1 MEQISDKKLEAKG
14 NIREK
19 KTIKDIAL
27 DILSKYSMIFILIAI
42 LIAFQLL
49 TDGILWKPLNITN
62 LILQNS
68 HVLVLA
74 VGMLLVILL
83 GDVDLSVGSVVAF
96 VGAASAVM
104 MVQWQWPPVVAIVAS
119 LLIGGLIGAW
129 NGFWISY
136 IGIPAFIVTLA
147 GLLSFRGLT
156 QVILGGTTLAPFP
169 TSFTKL
175 SSGYIPDF
183 FGDGGLHITSILIGL
198 ILSLLSV
205 WNLWKARKRKKD
217 NLFEVEPMVWFATKV
232 AITVIAIMLLT
243 FVLASYQGYP
253 LILILVAVLV
263 MVYGFITTKTTIGR
277 QVYATGGNRKA
288 AELSGVKT
296 KKLTFWIFVNM
307 GVMAALSGL
316 LVASRLNAAT
326 PNAGNGFELDAIA
339 AVYIGGASA
348 SGGIG
353 TILGAVIGGL
363 IMGILNN
370 GMSIMGVGIDWQQA
384 IKGLILL
391 LAVAFDIYSRKRK
404 AS

>member
-1 MEQISDKKLEAKG
+1 MEETSEKKVLTPESNK
-14 NIREK
+14 EK
-19 KTIKDIAL
+19 KTAKDIVL

-42 LIAFQLL
+42 LIAFQIL

-74 VGMLLVILL
+74 IGMLLVILL

-104 MVQWQWPPVVAIVAS
+104 MVQWQWHPMMAIVVS

-129 NGFWISY
+129 NGFWVSY

-169 TSFTKL
+169 TFFTKL

-183 FGDGGLHITSILIGL
+183 IGGGELHITSILIGL
-198 ILSLLSV
+198 VLSLLAV
-205 WNLWKARKRKKD
+205 WNMWKARKRKKD
-217 NLFEVEPMVWFATKV
+217 NLFEVESTVWFITKV
-232 AITVIAIMLLT
+232 LIMFVSIMLLT
-243 FVLASYQGYP
+243 TVLASYKGYP
-253 LILILVAVLV
+253 VILILLAVLI
-263 MVYGFITTKTTIGR
+263 MIYGFLTTKTTLGR
-277 QVYATGGNRKA
+277 QIYAIGGNRKA

-307 GVMAALSGL
+307 GVLSALAGL

-370 GMSIMGVGIDWQQA
+370 GMSIMGIGIDWQQA

-391 LAVAFDIYSRKRK
+391 LAVAFDVYSRKRK
-404 AS
+404 AT

>member
-1 MEQISDKKLEAKG
+1 MEETSEKKVLSPESNK
-14 NIREK
+14 EK
-19 KTIKDIAL
+19 KTAKDIVL

-42 LIAFQLL
+42 LIAFQIL

-74 VGMLLVILL
+74 IGMLLVILL

-104 MVQWQWPPVVAIVAS
+104 MVQWQWHPMMAIVVS

-129 NGFWISY
+129 NGFWVSY

-169 TSFTKL
+169 TFFTKL

-183 FGDGGLHITSILIGL
+183 IGGGELHITSILIGL
-198 ILSLLSV
+198 VLSLLAV
-205 WNLWKARKRKKD
+205 WNMWKARKRKKD
-217 NLFEVEPMVWFATKV
+217 NLFEVESTVWFITKV
-232 AITVIAIMLLT
+232 LIMFVSIMLLT
-243 FVLASYQGYP
+243 TVLASYKGYP
-253 LILILVAVLV
+253 VILILLAILI
-263 MVYGFITTKTTIGR
+263 MIYGFLTTKTTLGR
-277 QVYATGGNRKA
+277 QIYAIGGNRKA

-307 GVMAALSGL
+307 GVLSALAGL

-370 GMSIMGVGIDWQQA
+370 GMSIMGIGIDWQQA

-391 LAVAFDIYSRKRK
+391 LAVAFDVYSRKRK
-404 AS
+404 AT

>member
-1 MEQISDKKLEAKG
+1 MENTSDKRQEVQE
-14 NIREK
+14 NNREK

-42 LIAFQLL
+42 LIAFQIL

-68 HVLVLA
+68 HILVLA
-74 VGMLLVILL
+74 IGMLLVILL

-96 VGAASAVM
+96 VGASSAVM
-104 MVQWQWPPVVAIVAS
+104 MVQWQWNPFIAIVIS

-183 FGDGGLHITSILIGL
+183 FGDGGLHVTSILIGL
-198 ILSLLSV
+198 LLSLFAV
-205 WNLWKARKRKKD
+205 WNMFKTRKRKKD
-217 NLFEVEPMVWFATKV
+217 NLFEVESMTWFVTKV
-232 AITVIAIMLLT
+232 LIMFGSIMVLT

-253 LILILVAVLV
+253 VILILLAVLV
-263 MVYGFITTKTTIGR
+263 MIYGFLTTKTTIGR

-307 GVMAALSGL
+307 GVMSALSGL

-370 GMSIMGVGIDWQQA
+370 GMSIMGIGIDWQQG

>member
-1 MEQISDKKLEAKG
+1 MEETSGKKVLSPESNKE
-14 NIREK
+14 R
-19 KTIKDIAL
+19 KTAKDIVL

-42 LIAFQLL
+42 LIAFQIL

-74 VGMLLVILL
+74 IGMLLVILL

-104 MVQWQWPPVVAIVAS
+104 MVQWQWHPMIAIIVS
-119 LLIGGLIGAW
+119 LFLGGLIGAW
-129 NGFWISY
+129 NGFWVSY

-169 TSFTKL
+169 TFFTKL

-183 FGDGGLHITSILIGL
+183 IGGGELHVTSILIGL
-198 ILSLLSV
+198 ALSLLAV
-205 WNLWKARKRKKD
+205 WNMWKARKRKKD
-217 NLFEVEPMVWFATKV
+217 NLFEVESTVWFMTKV
-232 AITVIAIMLLT
+232 VIMFVSIMLLT
-243 FVLASYQGYP
+243 TVLASYKGYP
-253 LILILVAVLV
+253 VILILLAVLI
-263 MVYGFITTKTTIGR
+263 MMYGFLTTKTTLGR
-277 QVYATGGNRKA
+277 QIYAIGGNRKA

-307 GVMAALSGL
+307 GVLSALAGL

-370 GMSIMGVGIDWQQA
+370 GMSIMGIGIDWQQA

-391 LAVAFDIYSRKRK
+391 LAVAFDVYSRKRK
-404 AS
+404 AT

>member
-104 MVQWQWPPVVAIVAS
+104 MIQWQWPPVVAIAAS

>member
-1 MEQISDKKLEAKG
+1 MEETSGKKVLSPESNK
-14 NIREK
+14 EK
-19 KTIKDIAL
+19 KTAKDIVL

-42 LIAFQLL
+42 LIAFQIL

-74 VGMLLVILL
+74 IGMLLVILL

-104 MVQWQWPPVVAIVAS
+104 MVQWQWHPMMAISVS
-119 LLIGGLIGAW
+119 LLVGGLIGAW
-129 NGFWISY
+129 NGFWVSY

-169 TSFTKL
+169 TFFTKL

-183 FGDGGLHITSILIGL
+183 IGGGELHVTSILIGL
-198 ILSLLSV
+198 ILSLLAV
-205 WNLWKARKRKKD
+205 WNMWKARKRKKD
-217 NLFEVEPMVWFATKV
+217 NLFEVESTIWFITKV
-232 AITVIAIMLLT
+232 VIMFASIMLLT
-243 FVLASYQGYP
+243 TVLASYKGYP
-253 LILILVAVLV
+253 VILILLAVLI
-263 MVYGFITTKTTIGR
+263 MIYGFLTTKTTLGR
-277 QVYATGGNRKA
+277 QIYAIGGNRKA

-307 GVMAALSGL
+307 GVLSALAGL

-370 GMSIMGVGIDWQQA
+370 GMSIMGIGIDWQQA

-391 LAVAFDIYSRKRK
+391 LAVAFDVYSRKRK
-404 AS
+404 AT

>member
-1 MEQISDKKLEAKG
+1 MEQAKG
-14 NIREK
+14 KKTELIENNREK
-19 KTIKDIAL
+19 KTTKDLAL

-74 VGMLLVILL
+74 IGMLLVILL

-104 MVQWQWPPVVAIVAS
+104 MVQWQWNPMIAIAAS

-129 NGFWISY
+129 NGFWVSY

-169 TSFTKL
+169 TVFTKL

-183 FGDGGLHITSILIGL
+183 ISNGELHMTSILIGL
-198 ILSLLSV
+198 ILSLITV
-205 WNLWKARKRKKD
+205 WNMWKARKRKID
-217 NLFEVEPMVWFATKV
+217 NLFEVESTVWFMIKV
-232 AITVIAIMLLT
+232 GIMFASIMLLT

-253 LILILVAVLV
+253 VILILLAILI
-263 MVYGFITTKTTIGR
+263 MVYGFITTKSTLGR
-277 QVYATGGNRKA
+277 QIYAIGGNRKA

-307 GVMAALSGL
+307 GVLSALAGL
-316 LVASRLNAAT
+316 IVASRLNAAT

-391 LAVAFDIYSRKRK
+391 LAVAFDVYSRKRK
-404 AS
+404 AV

>member
-1 MEQISDKKLEAKG
+1 MEQTSHKKTLSKG
-14 NIREK
+14 TNREK
-19 KTIKDIAL
+19 KTVKDIAL

-42 LIAFQLL
+42 LIVFQIL

-74 VGMLLVILL
+74 IGMLLVILL

-104 MVQWQWPPVVAIVAS
+104 MIQWQWHPMIVIIAS

-136 IGIPAFIVTLA
+136 VGIPAFIVTLA

-156 QVILGGTTLAPFP
+156 QVILGGSTLAPFP
-169 TSFTKL
+169 KFFTKL

-183 FGDGGLHITSILIGL
+183 IGNGELHLTSILIGL
-198 ILSLLSV
+198 VLSLLAI
-205 WNLWKARKRKKD
+205 WNMWRARKRKKD
-217 NLFEVEPMVWFATKV
+217 NLFEVETSAWFIIKV
-232 AITVIAIMLLT
+232 VIMFASIMLLT

-253 LILILVAVLV
+253 VILILLAVLV
-263 MVYGFITTKTTIGR
+263 MIYGFLTTKTTLGR
-277 QVYATGGNRKA
+277 QIYATGGNRKA

-296 KKLTFWIFVNM
+296 KKLAFWVFVNM

-339 AVYIGGASA
+339 AVFIGGASA

-370 GMSIMGVGIDWQQA
+370 GMSIMGIGIDWQQA

-391 LAVAFDIYSRKRK
+391 LAVAFDVYSRKRK
-404 AS
+404 AA

>member
-1 MEQISDKKLEAKG
+1 MENTSDKRQEVQE
-14 NIREK
+14 NDREK

-42 LIAFQLL
+42 LIAFQIL

-68 HVLVLA
+68 HILVLA
-74 VGMLLVILL
+74 IGMLLVILL

-96 VGAASAVM
+96 VGASSAVM
-104 MVQWQWPPVVAIVAS
+104 MVQWQWNPFIAIVIS

-183 FGDGGLHITSILIGL
+183 FGDGGLHVTSILIGL
-198 ILSLLSV
+198 LLSLFAV
-205 WNLWKARKRKKD
+205 WNMFKTRKRKKD
-217 NLFEVEPMVWFATKV
+217 NLFEVESMAWFVTKV
-232 AITVIAIMLLT
+232 LIMFGSIMVLT

-253 LILILVAVLV
+253 VILILLAVLV
-263 MVYGFITTKTTIGR
+263 MIYGFLTTKTTIGR

-307 GVMAALSGL
+307 GVMSALSGL

-370 GMSIMGVGIDWQQA
+370 GMSIMGIGIDWQQG

>member
-1 MEQISDKKLEAKG
+1 MEQLGDKKLEIKG
-14 NIREK
+14 NTREK
-19 KTIKDIAL
+19 KTIKDIVL

-49 TDGILWKPLNITN
+49 TDGILWRPLNITN

-68 HVLVLA
+68 HILVLA

-96 VGAASAVM
+96 VGASSAVM
-104 MVQWQWPPVVAIVAS
+104 MVQWQWPPFVAIIVS

-169 TSFTKL
+169 VAFTKL

-183 FGDGGLHITSILIGL
+183 FGEGGLHITSILIGL
-198 ILSLLSV
+198 LLSLLAV
-205 WNLWKARKRKKD
+205 WNMWKVRKRKKD
-217 NLFEVEPMVWFATKV
+217 NLFEVESVVWFATKV
-232 AITVIAIMLLT
+232 AIMFVAIMLLT

-253 LILILVAVLV
+253 VILILVAVLV
-263 MVYGFITTKTTIGR
+263 MIYGFLTTKTTIGR

-404 AS
+404 AT

>member
-1 MEQISDKKLEAKG
+1 MEQISDKKLEAKD
-14 NIREK
+14 NTREK

-74 VGMLLVILL
+74 IGMLLVILL

-104 MVQWQWPPVVAIVAS
+104 MIQWQWPPFVAIGAS

-169 TSFTKL
+169 TTFTKL

-183 FGDGGLHITSILIGL
+183 FGDGGLHITSIIIGL
-198 ILSLLSV
+198 LLSLLAV

-217 NLFEVEPMVWFATKV
+217 NLFEVEPIVWFATKV
-232 AITVIAIMLLT
+232 AITFIAIMLLT

-263 MVYGFITTKTTIGR
+263 MVYGFVTTKTTIGR

>member
-1 MEQISDKKLEAKG
+1 MEQTSDKKLQSKDE
-14 NIREK
+14 NREK
-19 KTIKDIAL
+19 KTVKDLIL
-27 DILSKYSMIFILIAI
+27 DVLSKYSMIFILIAI
-42 LIAFQLL
+42 LIVFQVL

-96 VGAASAVM
+96 VGASSAVM
-104 MVQWQWPPVVAIVAS
+104 MIQWQWPPVIAIIAS
-119 LLIGGLIGAW
+119 LVVGGLIGAW
-129 NGFWISY
+129 NGFWIAY
-136 IGIPAFIVTLA
+136 VGIPAFIVTLA

-169 TSFTKL
+169 SSFTKL

-183 FGDGGLHITSILIGL
+183 FGGGDLHLTSIVIGL
-198 ILSLLSV
+198 ILALLTV
-205 WNLWKARKRKKD
+205 WNMWKARKRKKD
-217 NLFEVEPMVWFATKV
+217 NLFEVESTVWFATK
-232 AITVIAIMLLT
+232 ALIMFGAIMLLT

-253 LILILVAVLV
+253 VILILLAVLV
-263 MVYGFITTKTTIGR
+263 MLYGFLTTKTTLGR
-277 QVYATGGNRKA
+277 QIYATGGNRKA

-296 KKLTFWIFVNM
+296 KKLSFWVFVNM

-339 AVYIGGASA
+339 AVFIGGASA

-370 GMSIMGVGIDWQQA
+370 GMSIMGIGIDWQQA

-391 LAVAFDIYSRKRK
+391 LAVAFDVYSRKRK

>member
-1 MEQISDKKLEAKG
+1 MENMSKKKIIPKEV
-14 NIREK
+14 NREK
-19 KTIKDIAL
+19 KTTKDIAL

-42 LIAFQLL
+42 LIAFQIL

-74 VGMLLVILL
+74 IGMLLVILL

-104 MVQWQWPPVVAIVAS
+104 MVQWQWHPMVAITAS
-119 LLIGGLIGAW
+119 LIIGGLIGAW
-129 NGFWISY
+129 HGFWVAY
-136 IGIPAFIVTLA
+136 VGIPAFIVTLA

-156 QVILGGTTLAPFP
+156 QVLLGGSTLAPFP
-169 TSFTKL
+169 TFFTKL

-183 FGDGGLHITSILIGL
+183 FGNGDLHITSILIGL
-198 ILSLLSV
+198 VLALISV
-205 WNLWKARKRKKD
+205 WNMWKARKRKKD
-217 NLFEVEPMVWFATKV
+217 NLFEVESSVWFITKV
-232 AITVIAIMLLT
+232 AIMFASIMVLT

-253 LILILVAVLV
+253 VILILLAVLI
-263 MVYGFITTKTTIGR
+263 MVYGFLTAKTTLGR
-277 QVYATGGNRKA
+277 QIYATGGNRKA

-307 GVMAALSGL
+307 GVLSALSGL

-370 GMSIMGVGIDWQQA
+370 GMSIMGIGIDWQQA

-391 LAVAFDIYSRKRK
+391 LAVAFDVYSRKRK

>member
-1 MEQISDKKLEAKG
+1 MEQISDKKLEAKS

-104 MVQWQWPPVVAIVAS
+104 MVQWQWPPIVAIAAS

>member
-1 MEQISDKKLEAKG
+1 MEETSGKKVLSPESNK
-14 NIREK
+14 EK
-19 KTIKDIAL
+19 KTAKDIVL

-42 LIAFQLL
+42 LIAFQIL

-74 VGMLLVILL
+74 IGMLLVILL

-104 MVQWQWPPVVAIVAS
+104 MVQWQWHPMIAIIVS
-119 LLIGGLIGAW
+119 LFLGGLIGAW
-129 NGFWISY
+129 NGFWVSY

-169 TSFTKL
+169 TFFTKL

-183 FGDGGLHITSILIGL
+183 IGGGELHVTSILIGL
-198 ILSLLSV
+198 VLSLLAV
-205 WNLWKARKRKKD
+205 WNMWKARKRKKD
-217 NLFEVEPMVWFATKV
+217 NLFEVESTIWFITKV
-232 AITVIAIMLLT
+232 AIMFVSIMLLT
-243 FVLASYQGYP
+243 TVLASYKGYP
-253 LILILVAVLV
+253 VILILLAVLI
-263 MVYGFITTKTTIGR
+263 MLYGFLTTKTTLGR
-277 QVYATGGNRKA
+277 QIYAIGGNRKA

-307 GVMAALSGL
+307 GVLSALAGL

-391 LAVAFDIYSRKRK
+391 LAVAFDVYSRKRK
-404 AS
+404 AT

>member
-1 MEQISDKKLEAKG
+1 MEQINRKKILPKE
-14 NIREK
+14 NNNEK
-19 KTIKDIAL
+19 KTTKDLAL

-42 LIAFQLL
+42 LIAFQIL

-74 VGMLLVILL
+74 IGMLLVILL

-104 MVQWQWPPVVAIVAS
+104 MIQWQWNPMVAIVAS

-129 NGFWISY
+129 NGFWVSY

-169 TSFTKL
+169 TFFTKL

-183 FGDGGLHITSILIGL
+183 ISNGELHITSILIGL

-205 WNLWKARKRKKD
+205 WNMWKARKRKKD
-217 NLFEVEPMVWFATKV
+217 NLFEVESSAWFIIKV
-232 AITVIAIMLLT
+232 GIMFASIMLLT

-253 LILILVAVLV
+253 VILILLAVLI
-263 MVYGFITTKTTIGR
+263 MIYGFVTTKSTLGR
-277 QVYATGGNRKA
+277 QIYAIGGNRKA

-307 GVMAALSGL
+307 GVLSALAGL
-316 LVASRLNAAT
+316 IVASRLNAAT

-391 LAVAFDIYSRKRK
+391 LAVAFDVYSRKRK
-404 AS
+404 ST

>member
-1 MEQISDKKLEAKG
+1 
-14 NIREK
+14 
-19 KTIKDIAL
+19 
-27 DILSKYSMIFILIAI
+27 MIFILIAI

-74 VGMLLVILL
+74 IGMLLVILL

-104 MVQWQWPPVVAIVAS
+104 MVQWQWNPMIAIVAS

-129 NGFWISY
+129 NGFWVSY

-169 TSFTKL
+169 TVFTKL

-183 FGDGGLHITSILIGL
+183 ISNGELHMTSILIGL
-198 ILSLLSV
+198 ILSLITV
-205 WNLWKARKRKKD
+205 WNMWKARKRKKD
-217 NLFEVEPMVWFATKV
+217 NLFEVESTVWFMIKV
-232 AITVIAIMLLT
+232 GIMFASIMLLT

-253 LILILVAVLV
+253 VILILLAILI
-263 MVYGFITTKTTIGR
+263 MVYGFITTKSTLGR
-277 QVYATGGNRKA
+277 QIYAIGGNRKA

-307 GVMAALSGL
+307 GVLSALAGL
-316 LVASRLNAAT
+316 IVASRLNAAT

-391 LAVAFDIYSRKRK
+391 LAVAFDVYSRKRK
-404 AS
+404 AV

>member
-1 MEQISDKKLEAKG
+1 MEETSGKKVLSPESNKE
-14 NIREK
+14 R
-19 KTIKDIAL
+19 KTAKDIVL

-42 LIAFQLL
+42 LIAFQIL

-74 VGMLLVILL
+74 IGMLLVILL

-104 MVQWQWPPVVAIVAS
+104 MVQWQWHPMMAIIVS
-119 LLIGGLIGAW
+119 LFLGGLIGAW
-129 NGFWISY
+129 NGFWVSY

-169 TSFTKL
+169 TFFTKL

-183 FGDGGLHITSILIGL
+183 IGGGELHVTSILIGL
-198 ILSLLSV
+198 ALSLLAV
-205 WNLWKARKRKKD
+205 WNMWKARKRKKD
-217 NLFEVEPMVWFATKV
+217 NLFEVESTVWFMTKV
-232 AITVIAIMLLT
+232 VIMFVSIMLLT
-243 FVLASYQGYP
+243 TVLASYKGYP
-253 LILILVAVLV
+253 VILILLAVLI
-263 MVYGFITTKTTIGR
+263 MMYGFLTTKTTLGR
-277 QVYATGGNRKA
+277 QIYAIGGNRKA

-307 GVMAALSGL
+307 GVLSALAGL

-370 GMSIMGVGIDWQQA
+370 GMSIMGIGIDWQQA

-391 LAVAFDIYSRKRK
+391 LAVAFDVYSRKRK
-404 AS
+404 AT

>member
-1 MEQISDKKLEAKG
+1 MEQISDKKLEAKS

-104 MVQWQWPPVVAIVAS
+104 MIQWQWPPVVAIAAS

>member
-1 MEQISDKKLEAKG
+1 MEETSGKKVLSPESNKE
-14 NIREK
+14 R
-19 KTIKDIAL
+19 KTAKDIVL

-42 LIAFQLL
+42 LIAFQIL

-74 VGMLLVILL
+74 IGMLLVILL

-104 MVQWQWPPVVAIVAS
+104 MVQWQWHPMMAIIVS
-119 LLIGGLIGAW
+119 LFLGGLIGAW
-129 NGFWISY
+129 NGFWVSY

-169 TSFTKL
+169 TFFTKL

-183 FGDGGLHITSILIGL
+183 IGGGELHVTSILIGL
-198 ILSLLSV
+198 VLSLLAV
-205 WNLWKARKRKKD
+205 WNMWKARKRKKD
-217 NLFEVEPMVWFATKV
+217 NLFEVESTVWFMTKV
-232 AITVIAIMLLT
+232 VIMFVSIMLLT
-243 FVLASYQGYP
+243 TVLASYKGYP
-253 LILILVAVLV
+253 VILILLAVLI
-263 MVYGFITTKTTIGR
+263 MMYGFLTTKTTLGR
-277 QVYATGGNRKA
+277 QIYAIGGNRKA

-307 GVMAALSGL
+307 GVLSALAGL

-370 GMSIMGVGIDWQQA
+370 GMSIMGIGIDWQQA

-391 LAVAFDIYSRKRK
+391 LAVAFDVYSRKRK
-404 AS
+404 AT

>member
-1 MEQISDKKLEAKG
+1 MEETSEKKVLTPESNK
-14 NIREK
+14 EK
-19 KTIKDIAL
+19 KTAKDIVL

-42 LIAFQLL
+42 LIAFQIL

-74 VGMLLVILL
+74 IGMLLVILL

-104 MVQWQWPPVVAIVAS
+104 MVQWQWHPMMAIVIS

-129 NGFWISY
+129 NGFWVSY

-169 TSFTKL
+169 TFFTKL

-183 FGDGGLHITSILIGL
+183 IGGGELHVTSILIGL
-198 ILSLLSV
+198 VLSLLAV
-205 WNLWKARKRKKD
+205 WNMWKARKRKKD
-217 NLFEVEPMVWFATKV
+217 NLFEVESTVWFITKV
-232 AITVIAIMLLT
+232 LIMFVSIMLLT
-243 FVLASYQGYP
+243 TVLASYKGYP
-253 LILILVAVLV
+253 VILILLAVLI
-263 MVYGFITTKTTIGR
+263 MIYGFLTTKTTLGR
-277 QVYATGGNRKA
+277 QIYAIGGNRKA

-307 GVMAALSGL
+307 GVLSALAGL

-370 GMSIMGVGIDWQQA
+370 GMSIMGIGIDWQQA

-391 LAVAFDIYSRKRK
+391 LAVAFDVYSRKRK
-404 AS
+404 AT

>member
-1 MEQISDKKLEAKG
+1 MEETSGKKVLSPESNKE
-14 NIREK
+14 R
-19 KTIKDIAL
+19 KTAKDIVL

-42 LIAFQLL
+42 LIAFQIL

-74 VGMLLVILL
+74 IGMLLVILL

-104 MVQWQWPPVVAIVAS
+104 MVQWQWHPMIAIIVS
-119 LLIGGLIGAW
+119 LFLGGLIGAW
-129 NGFWISY
+129 NGFWVSY

-169 TSFTKL
+169 TFFTKL

-183 FGDGGLHITSILIGL
+183 IGGGELHVTSILIGL
-198 ILSLLSV
+198 VLSLLAV
-205 WNLWKARKRKKD
+205 WNMWKARKRKKD
-217 NLFEVEPMVWFATKV
+217 NLFEVESTVWFMTKV
-232 AITVIAIMLLT
+232 VIMFVSIMLLT
-243 FVLASYQGYP
+243 TVLASYKGYP
-253 LILILVAVLV
+253 VILILLAVLI
-263 MVYGFITTKTTIGR
+263 MMYGFLTTKTTLGR
-277 QVYATGGNRKA
+277 QIYAIGGNRKA

-307 GVMAALSGL
+307 GVLSALAGL

-370 GMSIMGVGIDWQQA
+370 GMSIMGIGIDWQQA

-391 LAVAFDIYSRKRK
+391 LAVAFDVYSRKRK
-404 AS
+404 AT

>member
-1 MEQISDKKLEAKG
+1 MEQTSDEKTLSKE
-14 NIREK
+14 NNREK

-74 VGMLLVILL
+74 IGMLLVILL

-104 MVQWQWPPVVAIVAS
+104 MVQWQWHPMIAIIAS
-119 LLIGGLIGAW
+119 LLVGGLIGAW

-136 IGIPAFIVTLA
+136 VGIPAFIVTLA

-169 TSFTKL
+169 TFFTKL

-183 FGDGGLHITSILIGL
+183 IGNGELHLTSILIGL
-198 ILSLLSV
+198 VLSLLSV
-205 WNLWKARKRKKD
+205 WNMWKSRKRKKD
-217 NLFEVEPMVWFATKV
+217 NLFEVESSAWFITKA
-232 AITVIAIMLLT
+232 AIMFASIMLLT

-253 LILILVAVLV
+253 VILILLAVLV
-263 MVYGFITTKTTIGR
+263 MIYGFLTTKTTIGR
-277 QVYATGGNRKA
+277 QIYATGGNRKA

-370 GMSIMGVGIDWQQA
+370 GMSIMGIGIDWQQA

>member
-1 MEQISDKKLEAKG
+1 MEETSEKKVLTPESNK
-14 NIREK
+14 EK
-19 KTIKDIAL
+19 KTAKDIVL

-42 LIAFQLL
+42 LIAFQIL

-74 VGMLLVILL
+74 IGMLLVILL

-104 MVQWQWPPVVAIVAS
+104 MVQWQWHPMMAIVVS

-129 NGFWISY
+129 NGFWVSY

-169 TSFTKL
+169 TFFTKL

-183 FGDGGLHITSILIGL
+183 IGGGELHVTSILIGL
-198 ILSLLSV
+198 VLSLLAV
-205 WNLWKARKRKKD
+205 WNMWKARKRKKD
-217 NLFEVEPMVWFATKV
+217 NLFEVESTVWFITKV
-232 AITVIAIMLLT
+232 LIMFVSIMLLT
-243 FVLASYQGYP
+243 TVLASYKGYP
-253 LILILVAVLV
+253 VILILLAVLI
-263 MVYGFITTKTTIGR
+263 MIYGFLTTKTTLGR
-277 QVYATGGNRKA
+277 QIYAIGGNRKA

-307 GVMAALSGL
+307 GVLSALAGL

-370 GMSIMGVGIDWQQA
+370 GMSIMGIGIDWQQA

-391 LAVAFDIYSRKRK
+391 LAVAFDVYSRKRK
-404 AS
+404 AT

>member
-1 MEQISDKKLEAKG
+1 MEETSEKKVLTPESNK
-14 NIREK
+14 EK
-19 KTIKDIAL
+19 KTAKDIVL

-42 LIAFQLL
+42 LIAFQIL

-74 VGMLLVILL
+74 IGMLLVILL

-104 MVQWQWPPVVAIVAS
+104 MVQWQWHPMMAIVVS

-129 NGFWISY
+129 NGFWVSY

-169 TSFTKL
+169 TFFTKL

-183 FGDGGLHITSILIGL
+183 IGGGELHVTSILIGL
-198 ILSLLSV
+198 VLSLLAV
-205 WNLWKARKRKKD
+205 WNMWKVRKRKKD
-217 NLFEVEPMVWFATKV
+217 NLFEVESTVWFITKV
-232 AITVIAIMLLT
+232 LIMFVSIMLLT
-243 FVLASYQGYP
+243 TVLASYKGYP
-253 LILILVAVLV
+253 VILILLAVLI
-263 MVYGFITTKTTIGR
+263 MIYGFLTTKTTLGR
-277 QVYATGGNRKA
+277 QIYAIGGNRKA

-307 GVMAALSGL
+307 GVLSALAGL

-370 GMSIMGVGIDWQQA
+370 GMSIMGIGIDWQQA

-391 LAVAFDIYSRKRK
+391 LAVAFDVYSRKRK
-404 AS
+404 AT

>member
-1 MEQISDKKLEAKG
+1 MEHTSDKRQEVQE
-14 NIREK
+14 NNREK
-19 KTIKDIAL
+19 RTIKDIAL

-42 LIAFQLL
+42 LIAFQIL

-68 HVLVLA
+68 HILVLA
-74 VGMLLVILL
+74 IGMLLVILL

-96 VGAASAVM
+96 VGASSAVM
-104 MVQWQWPPVVAIVAS
+104 MVQWQWNPFIAIVIS

-169 TSFTKL
+169 TSFTQL

-183 FGDGGLHITSILIGL
+183 FGDGGLHVTSILIGL
-198 ILSLLSV
+198 LLSLFAV
-205 WNLWKARKRKKD
+205 WNMFKTRKRKKD
-217 NLFEVEPMVWFATKV
+217 NLFEVESMAWFVTKV
-232 AITVIAIMLLT
+232 LIMFGSIMILT

-253 LILILVAVLV
+253 VILILLAVLV
-263 MVYGFITTKTTIGR
+263 MIYGFLTTKTTIGR

-307 GVMAALSGL
+307 GVMSALSGL

-370 GMSIMGVGIDWQQA
+370 GMSIMGIGIDWQQG

>member
-1 MEQISDKKLEAKG
+1 MEETSGKKVLLPESNK
-14 NIREK
+14 EK
-19 KTIKDIAL
+19 KTAKDIAL

-42 LIAFQLL
+42 LIAFQIL

-74 VGMLLVILL
+74 IGMLLVILL

-104 MVQWQWPPVVAIVAS
+104 MVQWQWHPMVAIGAS
-119 LLIGGLIGAW
+119 LLLGGVIGAW
-129 NGFWISY
+129 NGFWVSY

-169 TSFTKL
+169 TFFTKL

-183 FGDGGLHITSILIGL
+183 LGGGELHLTSILIGL
-198 ILSLLSV
+198 VLSLLAV
-205 WNLWKARKRKKD
+205 WNMWKARKRKKD
-217 NLFEVEPMVWFATKV
+217 NLFEVESTIWFITKV
-232 AITVIAIMLLT
+232 IIMFVSIMGLT
-243 FVLASYQGYP
+243 AVLSSYKGYP
-253 LILILVAVLV
+253 VILVLLAVLI
-263 MVYGFITTKTTIGR
+263 MIYGFLTTKTTLGR
-277 QVYATGGNRKA
+277 QIYAIGGNRKA

-307 GVMAALSGL
+307 GVLSALAGL

-370 GMSIMGVGIDWQQA
+370 GMSIMGIGIDWQQA

-391 LAVAFDIYSRKRK
+391 LAVAFDVYSRKRK
-404 AS
+404 AT

>member
-1 MEQISDKKLEAKG
+1 MEQTSHKKALSKG
-14 NIREK
+14 TNREK
-19 KTIKDIAL
+19 KTVKDIAL

-42 LIAFQLL
+42 LIVFQIL

-74 VGMLLVILL
+74 IGMLLVILL

-104 MVQWQWPPVVAIVAS
+104 MIQWQWHPMIAIIAS

-136 IGIPAFIVTLA
+136 VGIPAFIVTLA

-156 QVILGGTTLAPFP
+156 QVILGGSTLAPFP
-169 TSFTKL
+169 KFFTKL

-183 FGDGGLHITSILIGL
+183 IGNGELHLTSILIGL
-198 ILSLLSV
+198 VLSLLAV
-205 WNLWKARKRKKD
+205 WNMWRARKRKKD
-217 NLFEVEPMVWFATKV
+217 NLFEVETSAWFITKV
-232 AITVIAIMLLT
+232 VIMFASIMLLT

-253 LILILVAVLV
+253 VILILLAVLV
-263 MVYGFITTKTTIGR
+263 MIYGFLTTKTTLGR
-277 QVYATGGNRKA
+277 QIYATGGNRKA

-296 KKLTFWIFVNM
+296 KKLAFWVFVNM

-339 AVYIGGASA
+339 AVFIGGASA

-370 GMSIMGVGIDWQQA
+370 GMSIMGIGIDWQQA

-391 LAVAFDIYSRKRK
+391 LAVAFDVYSRKRK
-404 AS
+404 AV